1 MRWWDC
7 LECGWSLFLSYGR
20 RQPRKVF
27 RIPIDSVVAK
37 YYTTYMGIRL
47 RALREKKGM
56 SLRALADKAGVTF
69 ASINRIELGK
79 ANPRFETL
87 EKLAK
92 ALGVST
98 RDLIE
103 K

>member
-1 MRWWDC
+1 
-7 LECGWSLFLSYGR
+7 
-20 RQPRKVF
+20 
-27 RIPIDSVVAK
+27 
-37 YYTTYMGIRL
+37 MGIRL
-47 RALREKKGM
+47 RALREKKGL
-56 SLRALADKAGVTF
+56 SLRALADKAGITF

-79 ANPRFETL
+79 TSPRFETL

>member
-1 MRWWDC
+1 
-7 LECGWSLFLSYGR
+7 
-20 RQPRKVF
+20 
-27 RIPIDSVVAK
+27 
-37 YYTTYMGIRL
+37 MGLRL
-47 RALREKKGM
+47 RQIREKKGL
-56 SLRALADKAGVTF
+56 SLRELAEKAGVDWT
-69 ASINRIELGK
+69 SINRIELGK

>member
-1 MRWWDC
+1 
-7 LECGWSLFLSYGR
+7 
-20 RQPRKVF
+20 
-27 RIPIDSVVAK
+27 
-37 YYTTYMGIRL
+37 MGIRL

-56 SLRALADKAGVTF
+56 SLRELADKAGVTF
-69 ASINRIELGK
+69 ATINRIELGK
-79 ANPRFETL
+79 TSPRFETL

-92 ALGVST
+92 ALGVSS

>member
-1 MRWWDC
+1 M
-7 LECGWSLFLSYGR
+7 LFWSKISLDNVGAQSY
-20 RQPRKVF
+20 
-27 RIPIDSVVAK
+27 IPN
-37 YYTTYMGIRL
+37 MGLRL
-47 RALREKKGM
+47 RQIREKKGL
-56 SLRALADKAGVTF
+56 SLRTLAEKAGVDWS
-69 ASINRIELGK
+69 AINRIELGK
-79 ANPRFETL
+79 ATPKLATL